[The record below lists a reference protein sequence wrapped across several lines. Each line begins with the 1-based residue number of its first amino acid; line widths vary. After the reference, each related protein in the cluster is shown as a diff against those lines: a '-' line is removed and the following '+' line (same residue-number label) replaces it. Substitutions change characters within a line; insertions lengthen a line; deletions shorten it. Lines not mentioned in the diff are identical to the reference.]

1 MPLYLKPHALMT
13 SNAAEIDGGF
23 FGAMS
28 KPTNLRENR
37 RDRRQRTL
45 SVALRRSRT
54 SWTS

>member
-23 FGAMS
+23 FGGYV